1 MKVSVKFVL
10 SLVLVLS
17 KEDPIDDA
25 ANHKVEPV
33 GVQDVE
39 NEVKDSYDVSHP
51 HRPK

>member
-17 KEDPIDDA
+17 KEDPIDEA
-25 ANHKVEPV
+25 TCHKVEPV

-39 NEVKDSYDVSHP
+39 NEVEDSDDVSHP